1 MLMQRLSVNRKSN
14 RSCPKNRRQNTGTE
28 KQIAHRSAAVMT
40 ECCAF
45 LLFLARYFVM
55 RRETV
60 SGMPEAAAVASMA
73 KTDSAVWYSPMP
85 SEPRVRDRMMRY
97 ANPKNFS
104 ATENAVT

>member
-1 MLMQRLSVNRKSN
+1 
-14 RSCPKNRRQNTGTE
+14 
-28 KQIAHRSAAVMT
+28 MT

-60 SGMPEAAAVASMA
+60 SGMPEAAAVASMGKDGQRRLVQPHA
-73 KTDSAVWYSPMP
+73 LRAEGARQDDAVR
-85 SEPRVRDRMMRY
+85 EPE
-97 ANPKNFS
+97 NFS